1 MVVGRLRV
9 LLSVENEK
17 NTDILLR
24 FGQADLPNKSTNM
37 SGDEQVFMLASLLLT
52 WLMVDRPPISLEWE
66 MDSGGVSLR

>member
-1 MVVGRLRV
+1 MVAGRLRV

-24 FGQADLPNKSTNM
+24 FEQADLPNKSTNM
-37 SGDEQVFMLASLLLT
+37 SGDEQMFMLMSLLLT

-66 MDSGGVSLR
+66 MDSGGVSPR